1 MSRIK
6 NLNIYALYKGEE
18 LLATGTIFEI
28 AEELNIKVQTVRKYG
43 TQSYLNSLKKEGISL
58 DNARVL
64 IKIGKVFNEDLEGGD
79 DI

>member
-28 AEELNIKVQTVRKYG
+28 AKKLNIKVQTVRKYG
-43 TQSYLNSLKKEGISL
+43 TQSYLDALSKEKVSLE
-58 DNARVL
+58 NARALV
-64 IKIGKVFNEDLEGGD
+64 KIGKVFD
-79 DI
+79 DVS

>member
-28 AEELNIKVQTVRKYG
+28 AKKLNIKVQTDRKYG
-43 TQSYLNSLKKEGISL
+43 TQSYLDALSKEKVSLE
-58 DNARVL
+58 NARALV
-64 IKIGKVFNEDLEGGD
+64 KIGKVFD
-79 DI
+79 DVS